1 MSVLFKC
8 KVCIYM
14 TLPVN
19 ASLMLVL
26 SVVVF
31 SPWLQ
36 LELLGGW
43 ENNLR
48 NRENSCYLSF
58 LGLNLSMCETKG
70 ELGRMQGWVLSFFV
84 SATNHFGKLNP
95 SWAYLF
101 LF

>member
-1 MSVLFKC
+1 
-8 KVCIYM
+8 M

-26 SVVVF
+26 SVVVS

-58 LGLNLSMCETKG
+58 LGLNLSICETKG
-70 ELGRMQGWVLSFFV
+70 ELDRMQGWVLSFFV
-84 SATNHFGKLNP
+84 SAANHFGKLNP